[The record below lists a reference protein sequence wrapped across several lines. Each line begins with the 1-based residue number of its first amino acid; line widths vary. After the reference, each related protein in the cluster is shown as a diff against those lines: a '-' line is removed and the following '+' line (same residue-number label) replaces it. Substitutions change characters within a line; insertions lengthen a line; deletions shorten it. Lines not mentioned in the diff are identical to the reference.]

1 MKHMALPE
9 KKAFKMMKAVRRTGG
24 GMILG
29 KCLHFPEPQFSNHQN
44 GHNIY
49 LKGLSGELKDTVEVK
64 QLALCYF

>member
-1 MKHMALPE
+1 
-9 KKAFKMMKAVRRTGG
+9 MMKAVRRTGG

-44 GHNIY
+44 GHNIH